1 MFTIQFDIVKHR
13 QHVWPYSCLLTSV
26 MQVYGV
32 SLAANLVLL
41 VGLLLPNT
49 EKLLLVPWLLA
60 HTLLVMALMA
70 AALYYLGA

>member
-1 MFTIQFDIVKHR
+1 MFTIHFDIVKHR
-13 QHVWPYSCLLTSV
+13 QHVWPCSCLLTSV

>member
-1 MFTIQFDIVKHR
+1 MFTIHFHIVKHR